1 MGQLRTPELRNG
13 ASMSP
18 RYVLGRCLRALLTVL
33 GVATLVFLL
42 VRWVP
47 GDPVDAILGE
57 QGSPEDR
64 AALRE
69 ALALDAPLLE
79 QYGRFLGSVADG
91 TLGQSFRR
99 RDRSVGS
106 LVAEA
111 FPATAVLAV
120 AALALAWTI
129 ALPLGCVAATRRG
142 TGWDQSASLLAVLGL
157 AIPHLWLGP
166 LLILLFAVELR
177 WLPLPGDD
185 ASGLSGLLLPA
196 VTLGAA
202 LAAVLTRQTR
212 AAMAEVLAEPYVLAA
227 RARGVSP
234 VGVTVKHA
242 LRNAL
247 VPVLTVGAAQLGA
260 LLSGAV
266 VVEKIFE
273 RPGLGTL
280 FLEAFFSRDIPVV
293 QGCALVIASIY
304 VAVSLLLDLA
314 YAVVDPRVELG

>member
-1 MGQLRTPELRNG
+1 
-13 ASMSP
+13 MSP
-18 RYVLGRCLRALLTVL
+18 RYVLGRLVRALATVL
-33 GVATLVFLL
+33 GVATLVFLM

-47 GDPVDAILGE
+47 GDPVDAILGD
-57 QGSPEDR
+57 QASPEDR

-79 QYGRFLGSVADG
+79 QYGRFLASIADG
-91 TLGQSFRR
+91 SLGRSFRL
-99 RDRSVGS
+99 RDRPVGE

-111 FPATAVLAV
+111 FPGTAALAL

-129 ALPLGCVAATRRG
+129 ALPLGCLAATRRG
-142 TGWDQSASLLAVLGL
+142 TAWDRGATTLAVVGL

-166 LLILLFAVELR
+166 LLILAFAVELR
-177 WLPLPGDD
+177 VLPIPGDD
-185 ASGLSGLLLPA
+185 ALGLRGLVLPA
-196 VTLGAA
+196 VTLGTA

-234 VGVTVKHA
+234 FGVTVKHA

-280 FLEAFFSRDIPVV
+280 FLEAFFARDIPVV

-304 VAVSLLLDLA
+304 VFVNFGLDLV
-314 YAVVDPRVELG
+314 YAAVDPRVSLS